1 MSKEKKQT
9 RIELLVE
16 NIAVEKQIMV
26 EYCDDLATCRET
38 GDNKGAKAIVKKLE
52 PQIKKYNALIAE
64 YNKLTGEK
72 AEGVSKKLA
81 DEILAGSNNYNV
93 ATVGNPV
100 AATAST
106 FNADIS
112 VLNEK
117 ELKAYLA
124 KSDKALDNVRVKLE
138 TTTEQKNQATGYNK
152 AILILNCLTYQR
164 YIVERIAENL
174 HVCCKILDNK
184 RVKNFKKALTA
195 EIANYNKLVNEY
207 EALTRSTLT
216 KASAS
221 MPDDIIAG
229 KAFTPIPAIS
239 YTANDGTTRN
249 SDAEVAAVAASA
261 AAVAERATNKKKAG
275 KKNKEVA
282 KKTALENKVAEQ
294 ANKDVTVVAKAADFA
309 ISMLESRMD
318 MTVFRFGKTTT
329 DMKKK
334 KKDIEKAIKQA
345 QKDTKEALKYEEM
358 DNARYYAVITN
369 DPATM
374 EIKGSD
380 KKRTKIASIRTQMMT
395 LLNKRDEL
403 NSKLL
408 AIYNGTEVNL
418 DGTAVS
424 HEWRQTKSD
433 AAEQCIKKN
442 KGLAKKVDKLP
453 ASAGEKQ
460 RIYNLMNNSVD
471 ASSTLALSKY
481 RLKTKEYKNGAEKKA
496 LKKDIKNMNQ
506 TIKSNTKDINW
517 IIKRINKRA

>member
-81 DEILAGSNNYNV
+81 DEILAGNYNYNV
-93 ATVGNPV
+93 PTIGSPV
-100 AATAST
+100 AASASAY
-106 FNADIS
+106 NADIS

-124 KSDKALDNVRVKLE
+124 KSDKALDNVRIRLE
-138 TTTEQKNQATGYNK
+138 TTVNQKDQATGYNR
-152 AILILNCLTYQR
+152 ALLIINCLTYQR
-164 YIVERIAENL
+164 YIIERLAENL
-174 HVCCKILDNK
+174 HVCCKMADEK
-184 RVKNFKKALTA
+184 RVNNLKKTLTT
-195 EIANYNKLVNEY
+195 EIDNYNKFVGEY

-216 KASAS
+216 KASATI
-221 MPDDIIAG
+221 PEDIIAG
-229 KAFTPIPAIS
+229 KPFTSIPAIS

-261 AAVAERATNKKKAG
+261 AAVAEKATNKKKAS
-275 KKNKEVA
+275 KKNKAVA

-294 ANKDVTVVAKAADFA
+294 ANKDVTVVAKAADFG
-309 ISMLESRMD
+309 ISMLESSMD
-318 MTVFRFGKTTT
+318 MTVYRFGKTTT
-329 DMKKK
+329 DMKEKK
-334 KKDIEKAIKQA
+334 KSIEKAIKKA
-345 QKDTKEALKYEEM
+345 QKDAKEALKYEEM
-358 DNARYYAVITN
+358 DNERYYAVITN

-374 EIKGSD
+374 ET
-380 KKRTKIASIRTQMMT
+380 KKKKPNRSEIASIRTKMMT
-395 LLNKRDEL
+395 LLNQRDEL

-418 DGTAVS
+418 DGTS
-424 HEWRQTKSD
+424 LNQQWRKIKSD
-433 AAEQCIKKN
+433 AAEKSIDKN
-442 KGLAKKVDKLP
+442 KKLAKKISKLP
-453 ASAGEKQ
+453 ASSGEKQ
-460 RIYNLMNNSVD
+460 KLYHILNSSVD
-471 ASSTLALSKY
+471 AASTLALAQY
-481 RLKTKEYKNGAEKKA
+481 RLKKHDFRDKAEKKQLNA
-496 LKKDIKNMNQ
+496 DVKNMKKL
-506 TIKSNTKDINW
+506 IKDNDKDLNW
-517 IIKRINKRA
+517 VIKKIEKRA